1 MNRVTMNSVI
11 SARRGAY
18 VRQTG
23 ETRVQVQLDLD
34 GSGRHNVATGVLF
47 LDHMLTHIA
56 RHGLFDLE
64 VQAQGD
70 VAMDAHHTVEDVG
83 IGLGRALLDALG
95 DGSGLVRMAHAE
107 VPMDEALVVV
117 AVDLSGR
124 PYAAVEFGDTVG
136 GRVGDMD
143 GDLAR
148 HFMES
153 VAIEGRFNLH
163 VRTIRGR
170 NAHHVVEAGF
180 KALARALDAATR
192 LDARL
197 AGSVPSTK
205 GTLR

>member
-1 MNRVTMNSVI
+1 MNDSP
-11 SARRGAY
+11 ARSGAY
-18 VRQTG
+18 QRRTG
-23 ETRVQVQLDLD
+23 ETAVDIRLDLD
-34 GSGRHNVATGVLF
+34 GSGQHAIATGVLF

-56 RHGLFDLE
+56 RHGLFDLD

-83 IGLGRALLDALG
+83 IGVGRALLAALG
-95 DGSGLVRMAHAE
+95 EGRGLVRMAHAE

-124 PYAAVEFGDTVG
+124 PYAAVEFGETLV
-136 GRVGDMD
+136 GRVGDMEA
-143 GDLAR
+143 DLAR

-153 VAIEGRFNLH
+153 LAIEGRFNLH
-163 VRTIRGR
+163 LRTLRGR

-180 KALARALDAATR
+180 KALGRALDAASR
-192 LDARL
+192 LDPRL
-197 AGSVPSTK
+197 GADVPSTK

>member
-1 MNRVTMNSVI
+1 MNDSP
-11 SARRGAY
+11 ARSGAY
-18 VRQTG
+18 QRRTG
-23 ETRVQVQLDLD
+23 ETAVDIRLDLD
-34 GSGRHNVATGVLF
+34 GSGQHAIATGVLF

-56 RHGLFDLE
+56 RHGLFDLD

-83 IGLGRALLDALG
+83 IGVGRALLAALG
-95 DGSGLVRMAHAE
+95 EGRGLVRMAHAE

-124 PYAAVEFGDTVG
+124 PYAVIEFGD
-136 GRVGDMD
+136 MEA
-143 GDLAR
+143 DLAR

-153 VAIEGRFNLH
+153 LAIEGRFNLH
-163 VRTIRGR
+163 LRTLRGR

-180 KALARALDAATR
+180 KALGRALDAATR
-192 LDARL
+192 LDPRL
-197 AGSVPSTK
+197 GADVPSTK

>member
-1 MNRVTMNSVI
+1 MSE
-11 SARRGAY
+11 ARSGVYR
-18 VRQTG
+18 RQTS
-23 ETRVQVQLDLD
+23 ETTVEIHLNLD
-34 GSGRHNVATGVLF
+34 GSGQHTIATGVLF

-56 RHGLFDLE
+56 RHGVFDLH

-83 IGLGRALLDALG
+83 IGLGRALLSALG
-95 DGSGLVRMAHAE
+95 EGRGLVRMAHAE

-124 PYAAVEFGDTVG
+124 PYAVIEFGETLV
-136 GRVGDMD
+136 GRVGDMEA
-143 GDLAR
+143 DLAR

-153 VAIEGRFNLH
+153 LAIEGRFNLH
-163 VRTIRGR
+163 LRTLRGR

-180 KALARALDAATR
+180 KAVARALDAATR
-192 LDARL
+192 LDPRL
-197 AGSVPSTK
+197 GVDVPSTK